1 MAQVVTKAPIT
12 PPAKAT
18 PKKPAAAKGAAIRKK
33 PERAR
38 GGEARR
44 IADLVPAVGDTAFRK
59 FGFVQSS
66 VITRW
71 PEIVGPRLARVT
83 APESLRFPM
92 GKKADGTL
100 SITVSGAHG
109 PIVQHIIPDI
119 IERVN
124 RFFGY
129 AAIARVRM
137 TAGQVKRSSAPP
149 TTAQVP
155 GTGQPADALTPAIL
169 PISPGLGAIAD
180 PELRAVLEGLASSLA
195 KRDALPKIS

>member
-1 MAQVVTKAPIT
+1 MAVAMTEAPPPDSGKSTRKPAAKPKGGGKAA
-12 PPAKAT
+12 AKAT
-18 PKKPAAAKGAAIRKK
+18 AK
-33 PERAR
+33 PERPR

-44 IADLVPAVGDTAFRK
+44 VADLVPAIGDMAFRK

-66 VITRW
+66 IITRW
-71 PEIVGPRLARVT
+71 PEIVGPKLARVT
-83 APESLRFPM
+83 SPESLRFPH

-100 SITVSGAHG
+100 SISVGGAHA
-109 PIVQHIIPDI
+109 PIVQHVIPDI

-129 AAIARVRM
+129 AAVSRVKLSQ
-137 TAGQVKRSSAPP
+137 GQIKRAAPS
-149 TTAQVP
+149 VP
-155 GTGQPADALTPAIL
+155 SPAADAGVPTVAVSATLN
-169 PISPGLGAIAD
+169 AIAD

>member
-1 MAQVVTKAPIT
+1 MAYSVTKAPIT

-18 PKKPAAAKGAAIRKK
+18 PKKPAPAKGATARKK

-137 TAGQVKRSSAPP
+137 TQGQVKRASAPP
-149 TTAQVP
+149 VTPNQPTAIP
-155 GTGQPADALTPAIL
+155 ALTPATV